1 MKYSKEKIGTLGKKM
16 FFLYLEKRT
25 EYETLK
31 NKLFVLEKNMI
42 EATSELED
50 VRKQYLDLEHQ
61 YHAILN
67 SKRWRIA
74 SHIAKLFRRK

>member
-1 MKYSKEKIGTLGKKM
+1 
-16 FFLYLEKRT
+16 
-25 EYETLK
+25 
-31 NKLFVLEKNMI
+31 MI

-74 SHIAKLFRRK
+74 THIAKLFRRK